1 MGVSPPCQPHRM
13 AASIRALSRN
23 LATGSKNGV
32 RSCYTQTNKNMVLT
46 KESKVIC
53 QGFTGKQGTFHSK
66 QAIEYGTNMVGG
78 VRAGKGGTLHL
89 DLPVFNTVAE
99 AMKDTQA
106 DASVIY
112 VPPPGAAPAIMEAM
126 EAEVP
131 LIVCITEGIP
141 QQDMVKVKHALV
153 AQNKSRLIGPNCPGI
168 IAPEKCKI
176 GIMPGRIHM
185 EGCIGIVSRSGTL
198 TYEAVHQTTQVGLGQ
213 TLCVGIGGD
222 PFNGTNFVDCLDIFV
237 NDPNT
242 KGIILI
248 GEIGGEAEEQAAQY
262 LIEHNSGPNAKPV
275 VSFIAG
281 VTAPPGRR
289 MGHAGAIISGGKG
302 TAQGKIEALE
312 KANVQV
318 SPSPAQMG
326 TALVA
331 KMKEAN
337 LA

>member
-1 MGVSPPCQPHRM
+1 MGSVSPPCQPHRM

-32 RSCYTQTNKNMVLT
+32 RTCYTQTRPNMLLT

-112 VPPPGAAPAIMEAM
+112 VPPPGAAAAILEAM
-126 EAEVP
+126 GVEVP

-176 GIMPGRIHM
+176 GIMPGHIHM
-185 EGCIGIVSRSGTL
+185 AGCIGVVSRSGTL

-222 PFNGTNFVDCLDIFV
+222 PFNGTNFIDCLDIFV

-242 KGIILI
+242 KGIIMI
-248 GEIGGEAEEQAAQY
+248 GEIGGEAEERAADY
-262 LIEHNSGPNAKPV
+262 LLENNSGPNAKPV
-275 VSFIAG
+275 VSFI
-281 VTAPPGRR
+281 R
-289 MGHAGAIISGGKG
+289 S
-302 TAQGKIEALE
+302 
-312 KANVQV
+312 
-318 SPSPAQMG
+318 
-326 TALVA
+326 VA
-331 KMKEAN
+331 KPRNARQTICWKIIPDLMPN
-337 LA
+337 LLYLLLDRWRSRGTRGRLFVGK